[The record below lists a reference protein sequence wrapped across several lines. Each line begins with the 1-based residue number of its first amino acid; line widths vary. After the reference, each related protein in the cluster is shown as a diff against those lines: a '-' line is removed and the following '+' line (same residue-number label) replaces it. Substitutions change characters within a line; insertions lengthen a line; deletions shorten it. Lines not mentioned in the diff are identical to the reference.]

1 MHTNRRL
8 IVNTA
13 LMTGSSIVMR
23 CIGLIFQAWI
33 VGRIGAAGIG
43 LYQLVMSVSVL
54 FATFAISGIRFATTR
69 LISEEMGLE
78 RGAGVTGAMRRCA
91 CYALFFGLCAG
102 TMVYFLAEPVGFL
115 WIGDARTVRSL
126 RITGISLP
134 CIALSSVMDGYFT
147 ASGRVWKPTLVHLL
161 EQLVSITC
169 VMWFLSFAA
178 TGDLEQSCAAV
189 TAGGAC
195 ADVVSLL
202 LMTAVYA
209 LDRRKYRRGGD
220 TVPHLT
226 RRMLSVALPLAVS
239 AYARTSLTTLEHLLI
254 PRGLKSSGLTAD
266 HALAGYGIVHG
277 MALPV
282 VLFPSCLLYA
292 LADLLVPELTTAQV
306 SGRCGDIRRLVRAL
320 LYRCLLFACGT
331 AVLLLAFSGPLGRLI
346 YHSDDAG
353 RYIRLLAPLVPVMYL
368 DTVTDGCL
376 RGLGQQTR
384 CMAINV
390 LDATLGVVLV
400 WVLLPRFGLAG
411 YIFILYFN
419 ECVNF
424 TLSFTLLLR
433 TVRRCCADE
442 KPPAG

>member
-23 CIGLIFQAWI
+23 CIGLVFQAWI

-126 RITGISLP
+126 RITSISLP

-178 TGDLEQSCAAV
+178 AGDLEQSCAAV

-195 ADVVSLL
+195 AR
-202 LMTAVYA
+202 AW
-209 LDRRKYRRGGD
+209 
-220 TVPHLT
+220 
-226 RRMLSVALPLAVS
+226 
-239 AYARTSLTTLEHLLI
+239 RT
-254 PRGLKSSGLTAD
+254 LTA
-266 HALAGYGIVHG
+266 
-277 MALPV
+277 
-282 VLFPSCLLYA
+282 
-292 LADLLVPELTTAQV
+292 
-306 SGRCGDIRRLVRAL
+306 
-320 LYRCLLFACGT
+320 
-331 AVLLLAFSGPLGRLI
+331 
-346 YHSDDAG
+346 
-353 RYIRLLAPLVPVMYL
+353 
-368 DTVTDGCL
+368 
-376 RGLGQQTR
+376 
-384 CMAINV
+384 
-390 LDATLGVVLV
+390 
-400 WVLLPRFGLAG
+400 
-411 YIFILYFN
+411 
-419 ECVNF
+419 
-424 TLSFTLLLR
+424 
-433 TVRRCCADE
+433 
-442 KPPAG
+442 

>member
-1 MHTNRRL
+1 MHTHRRL

-23 CIGLIFQAWI
+23 CIALVFQAWLA
-33 VGRIGAAGIG
+33 GHIGAAGIG
-43 LYQLVMSVSVL
+43 LYQLVLSVSVL
-54 FATFAISGIRFATTR
+54 FATFAISGIRFAATR
-69 LISEEMGLE
+69 LISEEMGLQ

-91 CYALFFGLCAG
+91 CYALVFGLCAG
-102 TMVYFLAEPVGFL
+102 TLVYFLAEPVGFL

-126 RITGISLP
+126 RITSISLP
-134 CIALSSVMDGYFT
+134 CIALSAVMDGYFT
-147 ASGRVWKPTLVHLL
+147 ASGRVWKPTLVHLI

-169 VMWFLSFAA
+169 VMWFLSLASA
-178 TGDLEQSCAAV
+178 GDLEQSCAAV

-202 LMTAVYA
+202 MMTAMYT

-226 RRMLSVALPLAVS
+226 RRMLAV
-239 AYARTSLTTLEHLLI
+239 
-254 PRGLKSSGLTAD
+254 
-266 HALAGYGIVHG
+266 
-277 MALPV
+277 ALPV

-306 SGRCGDIRRLVRAL
+306 SGRCGDIRRLVRTL

-390 LDATLGVVLV
+390 FDATLGVVLV

-411 YIFILYFN
+411 YLFILYFN

-433 TVRRCCADE
+433 TVRRCCTDE

>member
-1 MHTNRRL
+1 MHTHRRL

-23 CIGLIFQAWI
+23 CIALVFQAWL
-33 VGRIGAAGIG
+33 VGHIGAAGIG
-43 LYQLVMSVSVL
+43 LYQLVLSVSVL
-54 FATFAISGIRFATTR
+54 FATFAISGIRFAATR

-91 CYALFFGLCAG
+91 CYALIFGLCAG
-102 TMVYFLAEPVGFL
+102 TAVYFLAEPVGFL

-126 RITGISLP
+126 RITSISLP
-134 CIALSSVMDGYFT
+134 CIALSAVMDGYFT
-147 ASGRVWKPTLVHLL
+147 ASGRVWKPTLVHLT

-169 VMWFLSFAA
+169 VMWFLSLAA
-178 TGDLEQSCAAV
+178 AGDLEQSCAAV

-195 ADVVSLL
+195 ADAVSLL
-202 LMTAVYA
+202 MMTAMYT

-226 RRMLSVALPLAVS
+226 RRMLAVALPLAVS

-254 PRGLKSSGLTAD
+254 PRGLKSAGLTAD
-266 HALAGYGIVHG
+266 RALAGYGIVHG

-306 SGRCGDIRRLVRAL
+306 SGRCGDIRRLVRTL

-331 AVLLLAFSGPLGRLI
+331 AVLLLAFSGTLGRLI

-353 RYIRLLAPLVPVMYL
+353 RFIRLLAPLVPVMYL

-400 WVLLPRFGLAG
+400 WALLPRFGLAG
-411 YIFILYFN
+411 YLFVLYFN

-433 TVRRCCADE
+433 TVRRCCTDE

>member
-1 MHTNRRL
+1 MHTHRRL

-23 CIGLIFQAWI
+23 CIALVFQAWL
-33 VGRIGAAGIG
+33 VGHIGAAGIG
-43 LYQLVMSVSVL
+43 LYQLVLSVSVL
-54 FATFAISGIRFATTR
+54 FATFAISGIRFAATR

-91 CYALFFGLCAG
+91 CYALVFGLCAG
-102 TMVYFLAEPVGFL
+102 TLVYFLAEPVGFL

-126 RITGISLP
+126 RITSISLP

-147 ASGRVWKPTLVHLL
+147 ASGRVWKPTLVHLI

-169 VMWFLSFAA
+169 VMWFLSLASA
-178 TGDLEQSCAAV
+178 GDLEQSCAAV

-202 LMTAVYA
+202 MMTAMYT

-226 RRMLSVALPLAVS
+226 RRMLAVALPLAVS

-266 HALAGYGIVHG
+266 RALAGYGIVHG

-306 SGRCGDIRRLVRAL
+306 SGRCGDIR
-320 LYRCLLFACGT
+320 
-331 AVLLLAFSGPLGRLI
+331 
-346 YHSDDAG
+346 
-353 RYIRLLAPLVPVMYL
+353 LLAPLVPVMYL

-390 LDATLGVVLV
+390 FDATLGVVLV
-400 WVLLPRFGLAG
+400 WALLPRFGLAG
-411 YIFILYFN
+411 YLFILYFN